1 MFLVTPL
8 HTLWAGEEAVI
19 LFFILSGFVLSMPF
33 LNSKEFILNN
43 YLIKRFCRIYLPY
56 IFVMFISTCLMIFMS
71 PYNGMPN
78 MTDWFNWRWSHK
90 PTLESIASYI
100 FMLGYDYSNVN
111 GPAWSL
117 VHELRISIIFPLIM
131 LFVVKPNTKKAI
143 IISLSII
150 TFACTL
156 LYGISSLIPEKIS
169 IVFLINS
176 FGDTLFYSVFFII
189 GALFA
194 KYREN
199 FKSLV
204 YKASIKK
211 KTILIMIALV
221 LLNLND
227 MLPFLRGLPKIT
239 DLSIIPSVIIMFLFA
254 FYDRK
259 TKAFL
264 SKPAFVWLGKIS
276 YSLYLTHMVVMTV
289 VIYTLGSLIPIY
301 ISLATVP
308 FISLLVAAII
318 NRFVELPSQSLGK
331 RLTEKK
337 RSRLTEVV
345 LESNA

>member
-1 MFLVTPL
+1 MKESTNRIESLDSIRGIAAVVVLIYHCLLCVPLFHSLQYGEFSENSIIAKMFLVTPL

-100 FMLGYDYSNVN
+100 FMLGYDNSNVN

-204 YKASIKK
+204 IKR
-211 KTILIMIALV
+211 V
-221 LLNLND
+221 
-227 MLPFLRGLPKIT
+227 
-239 DLSIIPSVIIMFLFA
+239 
-254 FYDRK
+254 
-259 TKAFL
+259 
-264 SKPAFVWLGKIS
+264 
-276 YSLYLTHMVVMTV
+276 
-289 VIYTLGSLIPIY
+289 
-301 ISLATVP
+301 
-308 FISLLVAAII
+308 
-318 NRFVELPSQSLGK
+318 
-331 RLTEKK
+331 
-337 RSRLTEVV
+337 
-345 LESNA
+345 